1 MFGGEAP
8 EAEKEEEVK
17 ERKRG
22 DWKQNRI
29 VMVLSKTMFCT
40 LLFHVTLTH
49 YLHQPTFSSAVNFR
63 RNQDGDGPGGEGL
76 PCPRPVALLSPG
88 GAEGSGPTLAS
99 GISG

>member
-1 MFGGEAP
+1 MFRGEAP
-8 EAEKEEEVK
+8 EAEKEEEVEK
-17 ERKRG
+17 RERG

-29 VMVLSKTMFCT
+29 VMVLSKTRFV
-40 LLFHVTLTH
+40 LFHVTLTH